1 VLGALCKLLHPLIPF
16 ITEELWLALCTKLG
30 TSSSTVMLERFP
42 ESEDF
47 AADAEAV
54 AEIEWLKA
62 FIIGIRQIRA
72 EMNLSPGKALPV
84 KLAGASARDRVRVAA
99 NRAYIEKLARV
110 SDIEHVEGSVA
121 VRGAATALLGEMR
134 ILVPLA
140 GLVDVG
146 AEIARLDKQLARAQ
160 KDLEGCRRKL
170 DNASFVSNAPAEI
183 IAKERER
190 AAELTQRTD
199 QLSTQL
205 ARIREIA

>member
-1 VLGALCKLLHPLIPF
+1 LLHPLIPF
-16 ITEELWLALCTKLG
+16 ITEELWLELCTKLG
-30 TSSSTVMLERFP
+30 TTSATVMLERFP
-42 ESEDF
+42 ESADF
-47 AADAEAV
+47 SADAQAV
-54 AEIEWLKA
+54 AEIEWLKT

-84 KLAGASARDRVRVAA
+84 KLAGASAADRARVTA

-110 SDIEHVEGSVA
+110 SDIEHVEDSAA

-146 AEIARLDKQLARAQ
+146 AEIARLDKQLARAR
-160 KDLEGCRRKL
+160 KDLEACRRKL
-170 DNASFVSNAPAEI
+170 DNASFVSNAPGEI

-190 AAELTQRTD
+190 AAELTQRSD
-199 QLSTQL
+199 QLSAQL
-205 ARIREIA
+205 SRIREIE